1 MRKSIER
8 NKADTEPPPALLERQ
23 KSISD
28 NNQNCN
34 YEPHP
39 YKRLVM
45 RSLFCQLEGQS
56 NLHFMT
62 AAEFL
67 CDISAVA
74 TVTVKYVLVRIV
86 VLKGSMHVLV
96 FGCVRVCVHVTPV
109 CVR

>member
-1 MRKSIER
+1 
-8 NKADTEPPPALLERQ
+8 
-23 KSISD
+23 
-28 NNQNCN
+28 
-34 YEPHP
+34 
-39 YKRLVM
+39 
-45 RSLFCQLEGQS
+45 
-56 NLHFMT
+56 MT

-74 TVTVKYVLVRIV
+74 TVTVKYVIVRIV